1 MGVGLADVRDIIA
14 GTLRDVE
21 TIGTSPVLMRG
32 LLDDLRGAERILG
45 KRLRDQMVKHGSLDS
60 RFTGAHALAMQTQVQ
75 QTIDYVQDRLR
86 GRTTEQA
93 KAGINAAIGRTITTL
108 EGLEQRFTGI
118 ATPLRLRQ
126 AAVFQHVQ
134 GTATGMWARQ
144 FPTSVDRYG
153 AKMLGEFEE
162 IIRAGLI
169 AGSSMDDM
177 IAALTGHGGPTGK
190 VSMSAKVTPA
200 GVLRVVENDIP
211 EGLFVRHKYWAER
224 IVRTEVLKA
233 YNGARQAALEDTHDH
248 QFPGMKRKILAVL
261 DKRTAKDSIA
271 VHGQIRGI
279 KEHFVD
285 GAGRSYLY
293 PPARPNDRETV
304 IPWRTEWEDSS
315 ENLSDWEKVCIGEGD
330 AETEAKLEATMKAIA
345 AGQTGPA
352 TPRAKKTA
360 AATTPMQKPKKPTY
374 GEKVEADLRGK
385 LGYSKF
391 VGATFQ
397 GEQIGYVH
405 ASKDIDGKD
414 QYRPRTIMRGVS
426 KDVLNYG
433 PGFATEDEA
442 RDALMQHLHTHMAG
456 AAKTIQKY
464 DEKGYKAAVAAKDTT
479 TMRRMTRGLLYD
491 NGVMPRDSIFSDLAD
506 KMDIL
511 PNSRMPDARAWHE
524 WTGATAM
531 RRDVFD
537 EASYKSSGPRD
548 EFSLK
553 FEREKFHSHLRTMI
567 HEELHGS
574 TNFLTSNFYMGF
586 GATVE
591 EVTVEMAAR
600 KIASKATG
608 VAVDWYR
615 GSYQP
620 QIEAVTKVVQEEVAK
635 VKGAHRGV
643 KDREAIADAGIGMR
657 GRNTTTRPTASTHG
671 ILDQFIDNLK
681 VPAKAKQRIRARI
694 EAEVKAP
701 R

>member
-21 TIGTSPVLMRG
+21 TIGTSPLLMRG
-32 LLDDLRGAERILG
+32 LLDDLRTAERILG
-45 KRLRDQMVKHGSLDS
+45 KKLRDHAIKHGSLDA
-60 RFTGAHALAMQTQVQ
+60 RFTGAQALAMQQQVL

-86 GRTTEQA
+86 GRTKEQA
-93 KAGINAAIGRTITTL
+93 ANAINAGVQRTITTL

-118 ATPLRLRQ
+118 VTPLRLRQ
-126 AAVFQHVQ
+126 AAQLAHVK
-134 GTATGMWARQ
+134 GTASGMWARQ

-153 AKMLGEFEE
+153 DKMLGEFEE

-169 AGSSMDDM
+169 AGSSMDEM
-177 IAALTGHGGPTGK
+177 IAAITGHGGPTGK
-190 VSMSAKVTPA
+190 VSMKAKVTPA

-233 YNGARQAALEDTHDH
+233 YNGARQAALEQSHDD

-315 ENLSDWEKVCIGEGD
+315 SNLSDWEKVCIGEGD
-330 AETEAKLEATMKAIA
+330 AETEAKLEATLRAIA
-345 AGQTGPA
+345 GGQTGP
-352 TPRAKKTA
+352 TKAKA
-360 AATTPMQKPKKPTY
+360 AKATTPMQKPKKPTY

-405 ASKDIDGKD
+405 QSKDIDGKD

-442 RDALMQHLHTHMAG
+442 RDALLKHLNERLS
-456 AAKTIQKY
+456 AASKTIEKY

-491 NGVMPRDSIFSDLAD
+491 NGVLPRDAVFSDFAD
-506 KMDIL
+506 KMEIL
-511 PNSRMPDARAWHE
+511 PNSRMPDARAWHA
-524 WTGATAM
+524 WDGATAM
-531 RRDVFD
+531 RRDVFE
-537 EASYKSSGPRD
+537 EAMSGDRT
-548 EFSLK
+548 K
-553 FEREKFHSHLRTMI
+553 YHSHLRTMI

-586 GATVE
+586 GATIE

-608 VAVDWYR
+608 VPVDWYL

-620 QIEAVTKVVQEEVAK
+620 QIEAVTKVVQEEVAR
-635 VKGAHRGV
+635 VKGQHRGT
-643 KDREAIADAGIGMR
+643 KDREAIADAGIAMR
-657 GRNTTTRPTASTHG
+657 GRKDTAARPTASTHG

-681 VPAKAKQRIRARI
+681 VPPKAKRRIRERI